1 MRDTFEVIILTG
13 RPAAGKS
20 EVIDY
25 LKNTPV
31 EERRRRFHI
40 AEFEEIDDF
49 PMIWERFEDDAIY
62 ERYGK
67 PRVYTTPDNY
77 FKEHFFWN
85 FLIEKMNLVFEKK
98 LAADPRYT
106 DHHTVIIEFA
116 RGGEN
121 GLAEAFS
128 HLSDA
133 ILERARI
140 VYIDVSYEESVRKNR
155 RRFRPELAHSILYHS
170 LPDEKMDRYY
180 KVNDWHRL
188 AKGPDGV
195 IAIKH
200 HKVPYAVFANEP
212 EETDD
217 PKKLGPALEDLF
229 GRLWRTRVPSP
240 V

>member
-1 MRDTFEVIILTG
+1 EMLGSRSRSVFLNSHRHQTPFHEVHPVRDTFEVIILTG

-25 LKNTPV
+25 LKKTPV

-40 AEFEEIDDF
+40 GEFEEIDDF

-62 ERYGK
+62 ERHGK
-67 PRVYTTPDNY
+67 PRAYTTPDNH

-128 HLSDA
+128 YLSDA

-155 RRFRPELAHSILYHS
+155 GAS
-170 LPDEKMDRYY
+170 
-180 KVNDWHRL
+180 
-188 AKGPDGV
+188 
-195 IAIKH
+195 
-200 HKVPYAVFANEP
+200 
-212 EETDD
+212 D
-217 PKKLGPALEDLF
+217 PN
-229 GRLWRTRVPSP
+229 WRTASCTTRCPTRRWTGITRSMTGTGWP
-240 V
+240 RDPTG